1 MEKAKQMK
9 YHLRK
14 SAFGLAAVSASA
26 QVKTRA
32 QTKIAQEAALT
43 EISRLES
50 SINDK
55 LVPDNVKKSITDS
68 VHKEE
73 IQELQAEMSQVVDG

>member
-1 MEKAKQMK
+1 MK

-14 SAFGLAAVSASA
+14 TAFDLAAVSASA

-32 QTKIAQEAALT
+32 PTKIAQEVALT

-55 LVPDNVKKSITDS
+55 LVSDNVKKSITDS

>member
-14 SAFGLAAVSASA
+14 SAFGLAAVLASA

-32 QTKIAQEAALT
+32 QTKTA
-43 EISRLES
+43 
-50 SINDK
+50 
-55 LVPDNVKKSITDS
+55 
-68 VHKEE
+68 
-73 IQELQAEMSQVVDG
+73 

>member
-14 SAFGLAAVSASA
+14 TAFDLAAVLASA

-55 LVPDNVKKSITDS
+55 LVSDNVKKSITDS